1 MCLYPKLII
10 NKKYISNEKNKG
22 IVPIMKDERVKY
34 VPVGCGYCIE
44 CMRKKSRDW
53 QVRLYEEVK
62 NNKMKGYFVTLTFSN
77 ESIFK
82 LNEQLKLKGIK
93 KVSNLENEIA
103 TLAVRLFLER
113 WRKKFKVSVR
123 HWFVTE
129 LGHEGTERIH
139 LHGIIWTNEDKEFI
153 DNIWGYGFTWIGEYL
168 NFKTINYVTKYI
180 TKVDLKNK
188 GYTPKILTSAGI
200 GKGYVK
206 GVNFKNS
213 VFNDDLTKDYYV
225 NSQGYKMSLPIYYRN
240 KRYNDDER
248 EILWLSLLDKNERF
262 ILGTKIDADDL
273 DYYDNVL
280 ASARAKNKRLGYGDD
295 ETKKDFIYKN
305 KLKQLSLLNKY
316 ARNRK

>member
-1 MCLYPKLII
+1 M
-10 NKKYISNEKNKG
+10 
-22 IVPIMKDERVKY
+22 
-34 VPVGCGYCIE
+34 
-44 CMRKKSRDW
+44 
-53 QVRLYEEVK
+53 
-62 NNKMKGYFVTLTFSN
+62 
-77 ESIFK
+77 
-82 LNEQLKLKGIK
+82 
-93 KVSNLENEIA
+93 
-103 TLAVRLFLER
+103 
-113 WRKKFKVSVR
+113 RKKFKVSVR

-153 DNIWGYGFTWIGEYL
+153 DKIWGYGFTWIGEYL

-180 TKVDLKNK
+180 NKVDLKNK

-200 GKGYVK
+200 GKGYLK
-206 GVNFKNS
+206 SVNFKNN
-213 VFNDDLTKDYYV
+213 VFNDEMTKDYYV

-248 EILWLSLLDKNERF
+248 ENLWLSLLDKNERF

-280 ASARAKNKRLGYGDD
+280 SSARAKNKRLGYGNDD
-295 ETKKDFIYKN
+295 TKKDFIYKN
-305 KLKQLSLLNKY
+305 KLKQLNLINKY